1 MTDQANKAFKFI
13 RLVFLTLIVGRSLYS
28 CVFTPVVLPPAL
40 FTPAPQTASYQMA
53 VPAVADHVRVV
64 TIEPALLKQGRFSLT
79 LFDQTTHV
87 ALVDRVEEQ
96 RNGSFTWI
104 GHLEGQRGS
113 LVRVTVLDQVVSGV
127 IVLDQAQYELQPL
140 HDNLYAF
147 YERSTTA

>member
-1 MTDQANKAFKFI
+1 MTTQANKAFKLL

-28 CVFTPVVLPPAL
+28 CVFTPPVLPPAL
-40 FTPAPQTASYQMA
+40 FTPAPQMASYPMA

-64 TIEPALLKQGRFSLT
+64 TIDPAMLKQGRFSLT

-96 RNGSFTWI
+96 RDGNFTWI
-104 GHLEGQRGS
+104 GHLEGQRDS
-113 LVRVTVLDQVVSGV
+113 LVQVTVQDQVVSGL
-127 IVLDQAQYELQPL
+127 IVLNQTHYELQPL

-147 YERSTTA
+147 YERSTAA